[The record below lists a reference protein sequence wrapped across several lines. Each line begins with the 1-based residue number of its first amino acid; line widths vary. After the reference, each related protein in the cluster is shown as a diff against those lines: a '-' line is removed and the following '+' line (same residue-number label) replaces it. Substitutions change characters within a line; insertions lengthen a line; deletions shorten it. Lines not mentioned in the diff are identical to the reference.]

1 MPSQKMMIRYL
12 SDNPAG
18 IKSNEKLSL
27 VLRLEIRSVNR
38 DLQIFSSPSFGAFS
52 RTLISL

>member
-1 MPSQKMMIRYL
+1 MNLQKMMVRYL

-38 DLQIFSSPSFGAFS
+38 DLQILSSPSFGAY
-52 RTLISL
+52 